1 MNRIKYFLDEGKSI
15 YLEVDFET
23 YTDVSDVQE
32 TDYIDINGISL
43 GGLMSINI
51 NQVPRDLRQN
61 IETHIKEN
69 PEKWEGETR

>member
-23 YTDVSDVQE
+23 YTDVSDVPE

-43 GGLMSINI
+43 GGLMSINL
-51 NQVPRDLRQN
+51 NQVHRDLRQN
-61 IETHIKEN
+61 IETYIKEN
-69 PEKWEGETR
+69 PEKWERETR